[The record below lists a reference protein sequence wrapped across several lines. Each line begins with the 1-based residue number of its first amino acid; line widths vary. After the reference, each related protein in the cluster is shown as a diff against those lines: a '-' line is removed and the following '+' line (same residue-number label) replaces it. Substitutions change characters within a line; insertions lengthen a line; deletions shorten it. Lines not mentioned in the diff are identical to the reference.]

1 MTWVMHEVIGHGPLA
16 DIRLMVLFVT
26 LSILAFLPSRL
37 LIYAWMKKVNL
48 QSTLFSPT
56 AASALL
62 TVLLVSVFYIILFS
76 YPHNSI
82 MSTFAGLSLST
93 ILFAPLVVLLTP
105 LFVLY
110 LVCANGAVHQEEVPS
125 RLFIYVAIV
134 VCLILQFLWLGTFLS
149 SRQLGE

>member
-1 MTWVMHEVIGHGPLA
+1 MTWIMHEVIGHGPLA

-26 LSILAFLPSRL
+26 LGATAFLPSRL

-48 QSTLFSPT
+48 QSKLFSPT

-76 YPHNSI
+76 YPHNSM
-82 MSTFAGLSLST
+82 MSTFAGLALST
-93 ILFAPLVVLLTP
+93 ILFAPLMVLLTP
-105 LFVLY
+105 LFALY
-110 LVCANGAVHQEEVPS
+110 LVCANGAVRQEEVPS

-134 VCLILQFLWLGTFLS
+134 VCLILQFLWLGTFWGRS
-149 SRQLGE
+149 